1 MFGKPLVAKEGS
13 MEQFV
18 KEEML
23 LAYRSAKDCVR
34 RLELL
39 LAEVGCPHRN
49 TTNLTTMGAEANT
62 FYCQDCEETI
72 EVEEE
77 GNE

>member
-1 MFGKPLVAKEGS
+1 MSGNPQVAKEWI
-13 MEQFV
+13 MKQYV

-49 TTNLTTMGAEANT
+49 TTNLTTLGAEVKT
-62 FYCQDCEETI
+62 YYCRDCGETI
-72 EVEEE
+72 EEEE
-77 GNE
+77 NE

>member
-1 MFGKPLVAKEGS
+1 
-13 MEQFV
+13 MEKQM
-18 KEEML
+18 KEELL

-49 TTNLTTMGAEANT
+49 AVNLSTMGDGPNKY
-62 FYCQDCEETI
+62 YCKDCGETI
-72 EVEEE
+72 EGVDE
-77 GNE
+77 